1 MFCVLH
7 NKRPDIPSLEISY
20 DSTNESSICVSR
32 TKTSIYIYGER
43 TKFFR
48 PKVNVSTKTS
58 KPQVSSQLPI
68 RQAIANAFNS
78 KRILKIQYRN
88 ASGYVAEREIDIL
101 ALGNNYIDAYDHL
114 KNEPRTFKID
124 RIFKS
129 S

>member
-1 MFCVLH
+1 MYYTTKGQISLRWRYHTTLPTRAPYVLAEP
-7 NKRPDIPSLEISY
+7 KLP
-20 DSTNESSICVSR
+20 
-32 TKTSIYIYGER
+32 YIYGER

-48 PKVNVSTKTS
+48 PKVTVSTKTS

-68 RQAIANAFNS
+68 HQAIANAFNS

-124 RIFKS
+124 RIFNLQ
-129 S
+129 